1 MNSWLEALLLTAP
14 FTGAGVIAAFLNWWH
29 DPRRKKSPHSYRK
42 KSPHS
47 YIHVHYGRD
56 GSRKVIR

>member
-1 MNSWLEALLLTAP
+1 MNPWLEALLLTAP
-14 FTGAGVIAAFLNWWH
+14 FTGAGVVAAFLNWWH
-29 DPRRKKSPHSYRK
+29 DPRR